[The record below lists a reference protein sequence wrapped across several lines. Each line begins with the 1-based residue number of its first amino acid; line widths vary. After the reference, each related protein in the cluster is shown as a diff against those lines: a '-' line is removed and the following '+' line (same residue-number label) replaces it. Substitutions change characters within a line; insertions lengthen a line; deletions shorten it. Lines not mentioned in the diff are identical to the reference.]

1 MIRFSF
7 DSPADAG
14 HAYGH
19 FSIEGDNTRGYVLL
33 GWSPHVKTKARHYQA
48 WFETLGEA
56 LSHCAAT
63 FHIPKDSW
71 SAPTATPPPVF
82 FKREDRGRRKGEA
95 SVLNSENVRE
105 RERRDSERLRLDQP
119 E

>member
-7 DSPADAG
+7 DSPVDSG
-14 HAYGH
+14 HAFGH

-33 GWSPHVKTKARHYQA
+33 GWEPRQKTRARHYQA

-56 LSHCAAT
+56 LAHCSAN
-63 FHIPKDSW
+63 FHISKDSW
-71 SAPTATPPPVF
+71 YAPTSTPPPVHF
-82 FKREDRGRRKGEA
+82 RREDRGRRKGEA
-95 SVLNSENVRE
+95 TILNSENVRE
-105 RERRDSERLRLDQP
+105 RERRDSERLRFDKP